1 MSSYNGTFQYT
12 QPTTDYN
19 ASDSP
24 FVNTDGSFTTLTKS
38 TSVSGSNTIVSWAYV
53 FNDSVNS
60 SVDGL
65 YLYGTITT
73 PGNMTID
80 DFDSIPMS
88 RQGGQFKNYR
98 GSFPSTSTNIPTL
111 LPNTACSNMFQ
122 SAVNFN
128 QNIASWDVS
137 TVSLMNSMF
146 YGARNFNQNIGSWNV
161 SSVTTMSFM
170 FYTAHNFNQN
180 IGNWDTSSVQEFG
193 HMMRDMN
200 NFNNGNTSGL
210 NINSINWDLSSATLF
225 QNVFYANINFNSP
238 INFQNDGNITSYSA
252 LFYYCN
258 KLNQNLGSLNLS
270 SLDSNGFSIINSS
283 NSISITNYNK
293 TLEGWASQSVNSIN
307 FTSNLYYS
315 SVGQTYRNILTNT
328 YGWNITND
336 TFINS
341 SLFQYTLPT
350 SEYVSSDEPII
361 NTDSRFTTLQKSTEV
376 SGSNTIVYRDF
387 IFSDNGTTNDGL
399 NLNAITT
406 STNMAVN
413 DFDSIPLSRA
423 GSSLLNYTGTVPF
436 GLPTLLSNSSLTKMF
451 EGATNYNQDVS
462 TFDVSTVINFS
473 ASFKS
478 ASNFNQ
484 NLGSWDISSATDM
497 SNMLDNTD
505 LSIANYSDTL
515 IGWNNL
521 QNTPSNIT
529 LGASTLTYN
538 DDGEIAK
545 NSLISNDSW
554 TINDAGLACVH
565 ESTDF
570 LCYVDNEES
579 YINIKDIKPGFLV
592 KTYNEGYVKVKHIF
606 KQRCFNSYKN
616 TMKKF
621 FVMDKSK
628 NDLLT
633 KDLIITGGHSV
644 LLDNLTEEQYNK
656 MKSSKTKYIK
666 VHDKYKLL
674 AFFNED
680 FVGKKDKTEETVY
693 LLVLEA
699 DDDFKVYGVYV
710 NGGMII
716 ESCGMAICKQFG
728 LL

>member
-1 MSSYNGTFQYT
+1 MTSYSGTFQYT

-19 ASDSP
+19 SSDSP

-53 FNDSVNS
+53 FDDSGNS

-65 YLYGTITT
+65 YLNGTITT
-73 PGNMTID
+73 PGNITID

-88 RQGGQFKNYR
+88 RQGSQFKNYT

-111 LPNTACSNMFQ
+111 LANTSCFEMFYGASNFNQDIGDWDTSTVSNMGYMFYDAYTFNQNISSKIANNGSDYLAWDTSNVTDMSHMLEFTDFNSSNGDFNNGEVITSGNAGNIPLYWNTTNVTNMDYLFKGQRRFNQYIGTKYVTITNGSTTYNFISWDVKNVTIFRRTFAYTESFNNGQNSSGTTEPLRWNTEKGTTMEYMFGIYNTLVNNGIYNQPMISESVTLEDNVTTYTTWNTINVTSMLRLFQ
-122 SAVNFN
+122 NCSNFN
-128 QNIASWDVS
+128 QNIESWNTSSVSTMYGMFWRASVFNQDIGNWDVS
-137 TVSLMNSMF
+137 SVSNMYGIF
-146 YGARNFNQNIGSWNV
+146 YFATNFNQNIGSWDV
-161 SSVTTMSFM
+161 SSVSNMYAMFYGASNFNQDIGSWETSNVLYMGFM
-170 FYTAHNFNQN
+170 FYDA
-180 IGNWDTSSVQEFG
+180 TS
-193 HMMRDMN
+193 
-200 NFNNGNTSGL
+200 
-210 NINSINWDLSSATLF
+210 
-225 QNVFYANINFNSP
+225 
-238 INFQNDGNITSYSA
+238 
-252 LFYYCN
+252 
-258 KLNQNLGSLNLS
+258 
-270 SLDSNGFSIINSS
+270 
-283 NSISITNYNK
+283 
-293 TLEGWASQSVNSIN
+293 
-307 FTSNLYYS
+307 
-315 SVGQTYRNILTNT
+315 
-328 YGWNITND
+328 
-336 TFINS
+336 
-341 SLFQYTLPT
+341 
-350 SEYVSSDEPII
+350 
-361 NTDSRFTTLQKSTEV
+361 
-376 SGSNTIVYRDF
+376 
-387 IFSDNGTTNDGL
+387 
-399 NLNAITT
+399 
-406 STNMAVN
+406 
-413 DFDSIPLSRA
+413 
-423 GSSLLNYTGTVPF
+423 
-436 GLPTLLSNSSLTKMF
+436 
-451 EGATNYNQDVS
+451 
-462 TFDVSTVINFS
+462 
-473 ASFKS
+473 
-478 ASNFNQ
+478 FNQ

-521 QNTPSNIT
+521 SNTPSNIT

-545 NSLISNDSW
+545 NSLISNNGW

-565 ESTDF
+565 ETTDF

-606 KQRCFNSYKN
+606 KQKCFNSEKN

-633 KDLIITGGHSV
+633 KDLIITGGHSI

-680 FVGKKDKTEETVY
+680 FVGKTDKSKETVY

-716 ESCGMAICKQFG
+716 ESCGIAICKQFG